1 MTSDEHI
8 REQAEAAVIHACEVL
23 DAVSDTHIVFMRLP
37 NGEYARKISGPTYE
51 LTVRQMADVCAH
63 MGELLSTLAEL
74 TAARID
80 KEKGFD

>member
-23 DAVSDTHIVFMRLP
+23 DAVSDTHLVFMRLP
-37 NGEYARKISGPTYE
+37 NGQYARKISAPNYQM
-51 LTVRQMADVCAH
+51 TVRQMADVSAH
-63 MGELLSTLAEL
+63 MSELLSTLAEL
-74 TAARID
+74 TAERID